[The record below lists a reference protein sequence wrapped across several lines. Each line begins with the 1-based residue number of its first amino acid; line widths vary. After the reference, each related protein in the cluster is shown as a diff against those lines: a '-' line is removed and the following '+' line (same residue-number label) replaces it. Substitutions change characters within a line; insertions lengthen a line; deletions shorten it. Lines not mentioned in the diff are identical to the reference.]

1 MQQAEYYEND
11 TTLAQYLEFH
21 FGERWHGE
29 ANFPKALADA
39 AMHAMDGRPLDRALD
54 IGCAVGRT
62 SLELARHFRHVDGID
77 FSRAFVNK

>member
-39 AMHAMDGRPLDRALD
+39 AMNAMDGRPLDRALD

-62 SLELARHFRHVDGID
+62 AACCAWPYPAASLSCPADLW
-77 FSRAFVNK
+77 

>member
-1 MQQAEYYEND
+1 MQQAAYYEND

-39 AMHAMDGRPLDRALD
+39 AREGGLK
-54 IGCAVGRT
+54 I
-62 SLELARHFRHVDGID
+62 
-77 FSRAFVNK
+77 

>member
-39 AMHAMDGRPLDRALD
+39 AMHAMDGRFDTLT
-54 IGCAVGRT
+54 VF
-62 SLELARHFRHVDGID
+62 SSYELAVKSLFHDVSEQGF
-77 FSRAFVNK
+77 A